1 LLTGAGTKTK
11 LIQALTVGT
20 PTVSTTIGTEGLG
33 LCHGQETLIADTA
46 SDFAR
51 NIETLLTDK
60 DLWTRLSN
68 QGRSHIRLL
77 HSPEAVARHFWSL
90 VDGVVAKPEPGE

>member
-1 LLTGAGTKTK
+1 
-11 LIQALTVGT
+11 
-20 PTVSTTIGTEGLG
+20 